1 MSKFPGLELIHTH
14 YQDVYKNDDWK
25 YLINVFHYVMWEYNF
40 LVVGENGPND
50 KNGKYAGLIKTNI
63 QDYARKKGNL
73 GHISMLVASFK
84 QHIIPLINVQPGAQ
98 HAQAQT
104 LNSNTGDK
112 GVGNSENHTDPTT
125 KTRAL

>member
-50 KNGKYAGLIKTNI
+50 LSKC
-63 QDYARKKGNL
+63 NL
-73 GHISMLVASFK
+73 VHISMLVASFK
-84 QHIIPLINVQPGAQ
+84 QHIISLINVQPGAQ